1 MLIGRIPI
9 RQEPRSGV
17 SLDGYEL
24 NMERMQGAEKWKD
37 YIAHDDY
44 MHNDDVRPKCGGKRL
59 GWEDGLGERG
69 LRPLKDWCSLKQ
81 ERRLKVLHLPL
92 SRPQP

>member
-1 MLIGRIPI
+1 M
-9 RQEPRSGV
+9 

-59 GWEDGLGERG
+59 GWEDGL
-69 LRPLKDWCSLKQ
+69 
-81 ERRLKVLHLPL
+81 
-92 SRPQP
+92 